1 MAPRVSKINNMALIN
16 KIYIAA
22 ALTAMLSGTAVNA
35 SGPAKAKREQPIE
48 LFRKAEQAAES
59 YRFNEAAE
67 LLENYSDALPRR
79 GKAPVSDEE
88 FDALKERVERGQ
100 LMMDRVEKIVVI
112 DSIAVPKE
120 SFFKAFRLDPSAGT
134 LRESSSS
141 LPKGL
146 TAVDNQPVF
155 VPENGLSMIWS
166 MPDSSGRGVIAEVS
180 LLADGSYEP
189 VVTHPELNVETENTE
204 APVNALFP
212 FMMADG
218 VTLYFAMDNP
228 ELSMGGLDIFFT
240 RRSDDEFMQP
250 QNVGMP
256 YNSPADDYMLAI
268 DETTGT
274 GWWATERNAPGADS
288 VTIYRFIP
296 NELRVNYNASET
308 PNLASL
314 ARLDSWKATQPEG
327 ADYSKLLALP
337 LNEKDI
343 HTKPEISIAIPGK
356 GIVTS
361 IGNLR
366 SAEARRLAKEY
377 IATSQ
382 NIEKSQARLD
392 SLRKDYSSG
401 RRTTASEIT
410 SLERR
415 ISGLRDS
422 LKNLRNQIIKAER

>member
-1 MAPRVSKINNMALIN
+1 MSIRK
-16 KIYIAA
+16 KIYLTSAIAA
-22 ALTAMLSGTAVNA
+22 IMAISSVNA
-35 SGPAKAKREQPIE
+35 MPPAKAKKEQPIE
-48 LFRKAEQAAES
+48 LFRKAEKAADS
-59 YRFNEAAE
+59 YRFTEAAE
-67 LLENYSDALPRR
+67 LLESYSDALPRR
-79 GKAPVSDEE
+79 GKAPVSEEE
-88 FDALKERVERGQ
+88 FEALRERVERGC

-120 SFFKAFRLDPSAGT
+120 NFFKAFRLDPSAGALKEAT
-134 LRESSSS
+134 VS
-141 LPKGL
+141 LPQGL
-146 TAVDNQPVF
+146 TAVANQPVF

-189 VVTHPELNVETENTE
+189 VVTHPELNIAAENAGSE
-204 APVNALFP
+204 VNALFP

-240 RRSDDEFMQP
+240 RRNDDEFMQP

-274 GWWATERNAPGADS
+274 GWWATERNSPGSDS

-308 PNLASL
+308 PDLASL
-314 ARLDSWKATQPEG
+314 ARLDSWRATQPEG

-337 LNEKDI
+337 
-343 HTKPEISIAIPGK
+343 TKTERGKVEPEIKIFIPGR
-356 GIVTS
+356 GLITS
-361 IGNLR
+361 VSNLH
-366 SAEARRLAKEY
+366 SPAARQAAKEY
-377 IATSQ
+377 LSAVQ
-382 NIEKSQARLD
+382 NIDKSQARLD
-392 SLRKDYSSG
+392 ALRKDYAAG
-401 RRTTASEIT
+401 KRTAASEIKN
-410 SLERR
+410 LERR
-415 ISGLRDS
+415 ISGQRET
-422 LKNLRNQIIKAER
+422 LKSLRNQIIKAER